1 MKGARTPAGSGGIP
15 SHLLLTQIRSS
26 VSKSA
31 SPIVDAS
38 YGIRQS
44 SGSEN
49 MPPIVG
55 IILRD
60 PAEFRFRKCAT
71 YCWHKKATIKSFIWQ
86 LVGLIII
93 LFFIQFDLLLIW
105 ETLPQFMDVLWHS
118 GRSQALL

>member
-1 MKGARTPAGSGGIP
+1 MKEARNPTGSGGLQVP
-15 SHLLLTQIRSS
+15 KLCHLLLAQISGTVS
-26 VSKSA
+26 VS
-31 SPIVDAS
+31 
-38 YGIRQS
+38 
-44 SGSEN
+44 

-55 IILRD
+55 TKLRD